1 MGVSSSTLVGRSLG
15 EAVRRFRRR
24 RQRRKNAR
32 ARSARMATGTPTAGP
47 IMVPK
52 LFEFEELAAGLEED
66 VAAAAVGD
74 VDVIKVVAPP
84 FSVTT
89 DVRIEKDGLDEPWVA
104 AFLPEALGEVG
115 EAVEGDADD
124 DEGVLEAGTELKAG
138 AELEAGA
145 LAVDEGALPML
156 PMLVPPPAMIGSAA
170 NENLLVLVSQ
180 QPGLGRFVSQQ

>member
-1 MGVSSSTLVGRSLG
+1 M
-15 EAVRRFRRR
+15 
-24 RQRRKNAR
+24 
-32 ARSARMATGTPTAGP
+32 GTPTAGP
-47 IMVPK
+47 IMVPR
-52 LFEFEELAAGLEED
+52 LFEVEELAEGLEED

-89 DVRIEKDGLDEPWVA
+89 DVRTEMEGLDEPWEA

-115 EAVEGDADD
+115 EIVEGDGDD
-124 DEGVLEAGTELKAG
+124 DEGVLEAG
-138 AELEAGA
+138 AELEAA
-145 LAVDEGALPML
+145 AKLEAAPLAVDEGALLML

-170 NENLLVLVSQ
+170 NENLLLVVSQ